1 MKTIHEEDSPT
12 DVFKKEFRNML
23 DLRDHGI
30 KCNVCKKKLIEE
42 INIESHLK
50 LWDYLKF
57 VNFIAK
63 TFKTCEL
70 HAQCDLFIVLNLP
83 HPWSKCHI
91 KHFLGQN
98 VLSPS
103 FFSNPPPCNFF
114 FK

>member
-30 KCNVCKKKLIEE
+30 KCNVCKKNLIEE

-57 VNFIAK
+57 VNFIEWGGVEMN
-63 TFKTCEL
+63 FG
-70 HAQCDLFIVLNLP
+70 
-83 HPWSKCHI
+83 
-91 KHFLGQN
+91 HFLGGD
-98 VLSPS
+98 VLSC
-103 FFSNPPPCNFF
+103 FTKFERTHEMGGSNFCMF
-114 FK
+114 